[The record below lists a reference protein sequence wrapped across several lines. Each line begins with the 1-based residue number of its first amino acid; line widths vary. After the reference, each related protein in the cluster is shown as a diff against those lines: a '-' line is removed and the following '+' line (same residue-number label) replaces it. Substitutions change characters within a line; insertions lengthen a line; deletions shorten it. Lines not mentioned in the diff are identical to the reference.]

1 MTSKHIGSSLQE
13 AIDQQKQDPAFT
25 IAAQR
30 EQAISDI
37 AQAAYEL
44 RLQAGL
50 TQQTALAEKSHT
62 TQQVIARL
70 KGGKDQR
77 LPSIDLLNRI
87 AHAVGKKMI
96 VQFC

>member
-1 MTSKHIGSSLQE
+1 MTNKHIGSSLQE

-25 IAAQR
+25 IAFER

-37 AQAAYEL
+37 AQAAYNL

-50 TQQTALAEKSHT
+50 TQKALAEKSHT

-70 KGGKDQR
+70 EGGKDQR

-96 VQFC
+96 VRFC